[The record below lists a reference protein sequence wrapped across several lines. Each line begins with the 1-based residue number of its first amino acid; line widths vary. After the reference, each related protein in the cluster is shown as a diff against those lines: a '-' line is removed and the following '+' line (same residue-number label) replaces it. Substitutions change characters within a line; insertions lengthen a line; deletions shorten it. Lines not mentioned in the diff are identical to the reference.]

1 MKKLLSLLFLLCS
14 VAAFAE
20 EEVQDMPVGRG
31 ECLSPGII
39 LVPFL
44 LLGIFMFAAPSIYY
58 FAKRRGKIN
67 RNNKLWWI
75 IISTLA
81 GIAISPVVL
90 FLILLFWC
98 FRFAVS
104 EYRGCYG
111 LRTGERSGK
120 AETGGKRP
128 HAHE

>member
-1 MKKLLSLLFLLCS
+1 MFAIDSLLLQKIIILRLMKKLLSLLFLLCS

-44 LLGIFMFAAPSIYY
+44 LMGICMFAAPSIYY

-67 RNNKLWWI
+67 RNNKLWKIRFGKWFHRNTHNQKSKFGIGIPI
-75 IISTLA
+75 IESL
-81 GIAISPVVL
+81 
-90 FLILLFWC
+90 
-98 FRFAVS
+98 
-104 EYRGCYG
+104 
-111 LRTGERSGK
+111 
-120 AETGGKRP
+120 
-128 HAHE
+128 

>member
-44 LLGIFMFAAPSIYY
+44 LLGICMFAAPSIYY
-58 FAKRRGKIN
+58 FAKRMGKIN

-98 FRFAVS
+98 LPPILLNSFF
-104 EYRGCYG
+104 G
-111 LRTGERSGK
+111 
-120 AETGGKRP
+120 
-128 HAHE
+128 